1 MNIQKLT
8 SLLTEVETL
17 EEAKNQLANRP
28 KNEQMKLLKDL
39 DSFMQYIGYAGE
51 HRVMSELMLHG
62 VDAMDPSIDEGF
74 DLVARKNDNIF
85 YIQVKTTFL
94 GKKDRYVFDLKEKN
108 FKSKFG
114 NKIKEV
120 VVFVMIDATNGKNN
134 EMNFLIMSVGELK
147 KQKENKKVWYSK
159 TTKKF
164 RVNICLRDE
173 KAFFW
178 TLDNNVTK
186 FLNNWNYFIGKSKLS
201 KTVSA

>member
-1 MNIQKLT
+1 MNTQKIT
-8 SLLTEVETL
+8 SLLNEVETF
-17 EEAKNQLANRP
+17 EEAKSQLASRP

-39 DSFMQYIGYAGE
+39 DNFMQYIGYAGE

-108 FKSKFG
+108 FESKFKG
-114 NKIKEV
+114 KIKSV

-134 EMNFLIMSVGELK
+134 EMNFLVMPTGELK

-164 RVNICLRDE
+164 RINICLRDS
-173 KAFFW
+173 KASFW
-178 TLDNNVTK
+178 TLDNDVTK
-186 FLNNWNYFIGKSKLS
+186 FLNDWNYFIGKARSSKI
-201 KTVSA
+201 VSV